1 MNTKINLFCLPFAGG
16 NIYSYQSYLK
26 YAPQELNI
34 IPLELPGRGR
44 RFGEA
49 LLTNIHAVAE
59 DIYQKMKYRLN
70 EPYAIYGH
78 SLGTLLGYLVTQ
90 RIIQEHQHQPEYL
103 FFTGRA
109 GPSVALKEPP
119 RYLLPREA
127 FFKKI
132 ADLGGT
138 PSEILED
145 EDMKDI
151 FEPIL
156 RADFET
162 VETFKYQAILPFEIP
177 VNVIIGDQEDI
188 TLQDAWAWQQET
200 TIPIEVAQMAG
211 KHFFIFSNAQKI
223 VEVICH
229 KLESLEMELV

>member
-16 NIYSYQSYLK
+16 SIYSYQSYLK
-26 YAPQELNI
+26 YAPQQLNI

-49 LLTNIHAVAE
+49 LLTNIHAVTD
-59 DIYQKMKYRLN
+59 DIYQKIKHRLH

-78 SLGTLLGYLVTQ
+78 SLGTLLGYLLTKK
-90 RIIQEHQHQPEYL
+90 IIQEGQNPPEYL

-109 GPSVALKEPP
+109 SPSVALKEAP
-119 RYLLPREA
+119 RYLLPRDA
-127 FFKKI
+127 FFRKI
-132 ADLGGT
+132 AELGGT
-138 PSEILED
+138 PAEMLDD

-162 VETFKYQAILPFEIP
+162 VETYKYKQTSPFAIP
-177 VNVIIGDQEDI
+177 VNIIIGDEEDI
-188 TLQDAWAWQQET
+188 SLQEAWAWQDET
-200 TIPIEVAQMAG
+200 EVPIEVAQMAG
-211 KHFFIFSNAQKI
+211 KHFFIFANAQEI

-229 KLESLEMELV
+229 KLETLEEELV